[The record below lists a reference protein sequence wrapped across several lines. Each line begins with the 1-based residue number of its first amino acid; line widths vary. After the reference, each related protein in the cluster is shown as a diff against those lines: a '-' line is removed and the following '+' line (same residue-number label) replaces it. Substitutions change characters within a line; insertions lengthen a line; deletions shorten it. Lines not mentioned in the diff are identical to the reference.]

1 MKVWR
6 VVPAAVQISTE
17 YCGPSVIVVP
27 AEIIKARPG
36 TVRVT
41 ELSVPERVVIQRAF
55 ARVTAG
61 TGANALWI
69 TTLSGTDNSVTL
81 TVPGRAFMISAG
93 TTITLGPQYSVDIW
107 TAAGTTRH
115 TFMLIYEI

>member
-1 MKVWR
+1 MVR
-6 VVPAAVQISTE
+6 EATVGNSTNTVHTLTAPVPA
-17 YCGPSVIVVP
+17 
-27 AEIIKARPG
+27 
-36 TVRVT
+36 VT
-41 ELSVPERVVIQRAF
+41 L
-55 ARVTAG
+55 
-61 TGANALWI
+61 ANALWI

-93 TTITLGPQYSVDIW
+93 TTITLGPQYSVDVW